1 MYLKNI
7 YTKKIKRMQHKQLR
21 LAILSRN
28 KSLYSTKRL
37 VEAIEYKSHEALI
50 LDHLKCDIVIEQDKP
65 AIYYMGDKVKNV
77 DAIIPRI
84 GASVTFYG
92 AAVVRQFEMM
102 DVLTAVDSQALV
114 RSRDKLRSLQI
125 LARANVGMPKTVF
138 TNYSKEVKKIIDSV
152 GGAPLIVKLLE
163 GTQGYGVVLAPTR
176 KAAESI
182 IEAFHSMK
190 ARVIVQ
196 EFIEEA
202 KGADIRAFVIGN
214 KVVGSMKRQGKE
226 GEFRSNLHQ
235 GGSGTLVKLTKRER
249 EVALTAA
256 KSMGLA
262 IAGVDMLQS
271 ARGPLVLE
279 VNSSPGLEGIE
290 KTTNKDIASE
300 IINYLLKRIDKTN
313 SKTPGRRQIKSNA

>member
-1 MYLKNI
+1 MSDNSI
-7 YTKKIKRMQHKQLR
+7 KI
-21 LAILSRN
+21 AILSRN

-37 VEAIEYKSHEALI
+37 VEAIENKGHECVI

-65 AIYYMGDKVKNV
+65 AIFYHGQKLTDI
-77 DAIIPRI
+77 DAVIPRI

-102 DVLTAVDSQALV
+102 GIPTAVESQALV

-125 LARANVGMPKTVF
+125 LARSNVGMPKTVF
-138 TNYSKEVKKIIDSV
+138 TNYSKEVKQIIDSV
-152 GGAPLIVKLLE
+152 GGAPLIIKLLE

-202 KGADIRAFVIGN
+202 KGADIRAFIVGN
-214 KVVGSMKRQGKE
+214 KVVGAMKRQGKE

-235 GGSGTLVKLTKRER
+235 GGTGTLIKLSKEER

-256 KSMGLA
+256 RAMRLS

-271 ARGPLVLE
+271 ERGPLVLE

-290 KTTNKDIASE
+290 KSTNRDIATQV
-300 IINYLLKRIDKTN
+300 INFVEKMVFEEKNRKKRKKPQ
-313 SKTPGRRQIKSNA
+313 SGS

>member
-1 MYLKNI
+1 MPDSQLKI
-7 YTKKIKRMQHKQLR
+7 
-21 LAILSRN
+21 AILSRN
-28 KSLYSTKRL
+28 KNLYSTKRL
-37 VEAIEYKSHEALI
+37 IESIEKRGHKPLV

-65 AIYYMGDKVKNV
+65 TIYYDGEKIKHVAAV
-77 DAIIPRI
+77 IPRI

-102 DVLTAVDSQALV
+102 HIPSAVESQALV

-125 LARANVGMPKTVF
+125 LARSNVGMPKTVF
-138 TNYSKEVKKIIDSV
+138 TNYSKEVAKIIDSV

-163 GTQGYGVVLAPTR
+163 GTQGVGVVLAPTK

-196 EFIEEA
+196 EFISEA

-214 KVVGSMKRQGKE
+214 KVVGAMKRQGKE

-235 GGSGTLVKLTKRER
+235 GGSGTLIKLSKTER
-249 EVALTAA
+249 EVAKTAA
-256 KSMGLA
+256 KAMNLS
-262 IAGVDMLQS
+262 IAGVDLLQS
-271 ARGPLVLE
+271 DRGPLVLE

-290 KTTNKDIASE
+290 KTTGKDVAIEVIKYVEKLIERSNKNTS
-300 IINYLLKRIDKTN
+300 
-313 SKTPGRRQIKSNA
+313 RRKFKSDV